1 MTMTNHDLQADEPG
15 GGPRGDRPKRRTFTA
30 AYKTRILD
38 EYDAAPAGEKGAI
51 LRREGLYDSSVQ
63 RWRKQRDEGAQT
75 ALSGTRTVPAAQ
87 ASKAH
92 TKDKAALAKL
102 ERENARLAKKLA
114 QTEAAVEILGK
125 WVALLE
131 SMSESADSEN
141 S

>member
-1 MTMTNHDLQADEPG
+1 MTNHDLQADEPG

-92 TKDKAALAKL
+92 MKDKAALAKL

-125 WVALLE
+125 WVALLD

>member
-1 MTMTNHDLQADEPG
+1 MTNHDLQADEPG
-15 GGPRGDRPKRRTFTA
+15 GGPRGDQPKRRTFTA

-63 RWRKQRDEGAQT
+63 RWRKQREGGAQT
-75 ALSGTRTVPAAQ
+75 ALSPARTGPAPH

-102 ERENARLAKKLA
+102 QARRARLAQKP
-114 QTEAAVEILGK
+114 
-125 WVALLE
+125 
-131 SMSESADSEN
+131 
-141 S
+141 